1 MKRGFFILPLVI
13 LSTRSLQHWVEA
25 TGRGLLCGMIC
36 GILDGGKAMEE
47 ISKS

>member
-1 MKRGFFILPLVI
+1 MKRGFFTLPLVI
-13 LSTRSLQHWVEA
+13 LSTRRLQHWVEA
-25 TGRGLLCGMIC
+25 TGRGLLSDTIW